1 MPQAAKSNIFLY
13 AEDSCLVFQ
22 GKDVIEIEKQ
32 LSRDFTNGL
41 WIIDLVFTLAKI
53 RLNLYFLLLSVK

>member
-41 WIIDLVFTLAKI
+41 
-53 RLNLYFLLLSVK
+53 